1 MIDDPSYK
9 AELIYGLDISDLDP
23 HSDEFKQ
30 TTDLICLCRFYDR
43 FNGWLM
49 AVEHNALLRAIERQ
63 CEIVGMPFESLDLQP
78 DDEGDWRDQ
87 LVNPY
92 TFRQPRQTRK
102 KVTEMDEVI
111 ARRIAVL
118 KLADYQGVVVLRRG
132 PPIRDDKGWR
142 FAVRPV
148 NTLDV
153 PFDGQDMG
161 LMMWVKPD
169 ELLI

>member
-1 MIDDPSYK
+1 M
-9 AELIYGLDISDLDP
+9 
-23 HSDEFKQ
+23 
-30 TTDLICLCRFYDR
+30 
-43 FNGWLM
+43 
-49 AVEHNALLRAIERQ
+49 
-63 CEIVGMPFESLDLQP
+63 
-78 DDEGDWRDQ
+78 
-87 LVNPY
+87 
-92 TFRQPRQTRK
+92 
-102 KVTEMDEVI
+102 
-111 ARRIAVL
+111 L